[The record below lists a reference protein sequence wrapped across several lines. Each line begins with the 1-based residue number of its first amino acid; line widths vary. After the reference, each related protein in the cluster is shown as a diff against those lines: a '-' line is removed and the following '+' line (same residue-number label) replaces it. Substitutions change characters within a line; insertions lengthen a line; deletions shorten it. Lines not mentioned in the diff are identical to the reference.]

1 MFYTFSKKNCLFAGT
16 GGTLTNPCPGVITD
30 LNQNL
35 LFPHPDKTK
44 FIQCDLAGDPFV
56 MSCPAG
62 LIWNDK
68 SKTCDTRYNVNFG
81 TVNTGTIG

>member
-1 MFYTFSKKNCLFAGT
+1 MYISLIFVFLGGT
-16 GGTLTNPCPGVITD
+16 GTLANPCPGVITSV
-30 LNQNL
+30 NQNL

-62 LIWNDK
+62 LIWNDR
-68 SKTCDTRYNVNFG
+68 SKTCDTPYAVNFG
-81 TVNTGTIG
+81 TVKPGTIG